1 MGMNGPFPMCAGT
14 TKAQSISNREAVAR
28 AIDHGVPI
36 RFDETAWSPY
46 LRYWQYGIQHE
57 IWFEDVRS
65 IQGKFDPIREY
76 GLLGAGYWQL
86 MNFFPS
92 QLAFNARKFRNY

>member
-1 MGMNGPFPMCAGT
+1 MTVSYTHLDVYKRQLPYVRGT

-46 LRYWQYGIQHE
+46 LRYWQYGLSLIH
-57 IWFEDVRS
+57 I
-65 IQGKFDPIREY
+65 
-76 GLLGAGYWQL
+76 
-86 MNFFPS
+86 
-92 QLAFNARKFRNY
+92 